1 CLGSCSTPA
10 SSTETARGKQHLA
23 ILQQLIRLTTSA
35 FCLGSCS
42 TPASSTETAGGK
54 QHLAILQQLIRLTT
68 SAFCFCTINETSK
81 RKAAKRQAVPRFKVL
96 QQLDKADH
104 IITFKK
110 IHRITLP

>member
-1 CLGSCSTPA
+1 MH
-10 SSTETARGKQHLA
+10 ETSD
-23 ILQQLIRLTTSA
+23 I
-35 FCLGSCS
+35 CLGSCS

-68 SAFCFCTINETSK
+68 SAVCFCTINETSK

-104 IITFKK
+104 IITYVQENSSYNV
-110 IHRITLP
+110 TLKRQLVKSSI